1 MGVGRGK
8 IDNTFILVKSMNSAL
23 TNSKFQPSNDHVQM
37 TSLSK
42 LIFIVIFSL
51 PHFCLY
57 AFLNCF
63 CDTVPCLLS
72 QRLSVHRLVEHE
84 VRLLMKVSQQDQL
97 AQVTESVYAYNP
109 IFPASD
115 IITAHPLRVDAN
127 SWITKRSKSESKN
140 HKQLILLLSLTVHW
154 HHTSLAA
161 QSNLVLTRDIEVW
174 RQVVLNHHRLLLIVL
189 VLR

>member
-97 AQVTESVYAYNP
+97 AQVTVSLCML
-109 IFPASD
+109 
-115 IITAHPLRVDAN
+115 T
-127 SWITKRSKSESKN
+127 
-140 HKQLILLLSLTVHW
+140 ILSSQHLTLSQPTRY
-154 HHTSLAA
+154 
-161 QSNLVLTRDIEVW
+161 VLTPTVGLQRDQSPRARII
-174 RQVVLNHHRLLLIVL
+174 NS
-189 VLR
+189 